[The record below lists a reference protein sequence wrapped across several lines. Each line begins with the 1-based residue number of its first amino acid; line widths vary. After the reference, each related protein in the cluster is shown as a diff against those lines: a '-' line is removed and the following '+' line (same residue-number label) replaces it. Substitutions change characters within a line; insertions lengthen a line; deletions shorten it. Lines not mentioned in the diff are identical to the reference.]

1 MRKPSTVAHR
11 LRTEAGAR
19 LCDSFARGS
28 LTPFSTPLATSREP
42 ALGMTYWVCAFL
54 VKPYLYTVSYY
65 LLLAFSQIFKTNE
78 YVSYGKTS

>member
-28 LTPFSTPLATSREP
+28 LTPFSTPLATSRES
-42 ALGMTYWVCAFL
+42 ALGMTMWW
-54 VKPYLYTVSYY
+54 
-65 LLLAFSQIFKTNE
+65 
-78 YVSYGKTS
+78 